1 MGTALMPTSRSPL
14 PPIEIVRLH
23 DARADAFFQ
32 KARREALNTL
42 WGFNV
47 VWHEQTYDV
56 AALAGDEII
65 GALRMRVGE
74 SLGHLEAIAVLP
86 QRRRQ
91 GIGRRILE
99 TAAEIGSYNNC
110 HKLTVEVPHRSG
122 AQTFF
127 EVCGFREEAVLPQ
140 HAWKKDVAVL
150 RKFLL

>member
-1 MGTALMPTSRSPL
+1 MPISRSPL
-14 PPIEIVRLH
+14 LQVEVVRLH
-23 DARADAFFQ
+23 DDRAGTFFQ
-32 KARREALNTL
+32 KARREALNTM

-56 AALAGDEII
+56 AAIADDEIV
-65 GALRMRVGE
+65 GALRMRVAE
-74 SLGHLEAIAVLP
+74 SLGYVEEIMVLP
-86 QRRRQ
+86 ERRRH
-91 GIGRRILE
+91 GIGRRMLE

-110 HKLTVEVPHRSG
+110 HKLTVAVPHRSG